1 MFDKLIESDTAGA
14 EFKNRSRYF
23 MVSTIVVGILFLTA
37 VVYSLYASEVG
48 LGEVNFDIAELLA
61 PVDAIDPEPKA
72 HPEPPNQANA
82 HQSEIPI
89 RTTNMARPDEYQFV
103 PDKPSSERN
112 NETSRPVGRFIF
124 DPRGTNSDGIGSA
137 PSGSPVT
144 GQSGSGSM
152 GPVPDSDLDEVKS
165 TPPPLKIKPPVKTTV
180 SEGVINGKATYLP
193 IPPYP
198 PPAKAVGAYGTV
210 HVQVTISEDGRV
222 ISAKAVSGHPF
233 LRTPAEKSAWNAR
246 FSPTYLS
253 RVPVKVTGVIVY
265 NFKQP

>member
-37 VVYSLYASEVG
+37 VVYSLYAAEVG
-48 LGEVNFDIAELLA
+48 LGNSNFDIAELLA
-61 PVDAIDPEPKA
+61 PVDAIDPEPEA
-72 HPEPPNQANA
+72 YPEQNNQTSS
-82 HQSEIPI
+82 HKSEIPV
-89 RTTNMARPDEYQFV
+89 RNTNMARTDEYQFV

-112 NETSRPVGRFIF
+112 TGASRPPGRYIF
-124 DPRGTNSDGIGSA
+124 DPRGRDSDGFGSVPA
-137 PSGSPVT
+137 GSPVAS
-144 GQSGSGSM
+144 QSGSSSMNPGSN
-152 GPVPDSDLDEVKS
+152 SDADEAKS
-165 TPPPLKIKPPVKTTV
+165 TPPPPVKTTLVKTTV

-198 PPAKAVGAYGTV
+198 QHAKAVGAYGTV
-210 HVQVTISEDGRV
+210 HVQVTISEGGKV

-233 LRTPAEKSAWNAR
+233 LRTPAEKSAWSAK